1 MAMRDWFAAF
11 ARERDTDARKTG
23 ATRAT
28 RVTLS
33 QNPREKPTSGSGCD
47 VERSGNPRATPV
59 TPTAATGKVT
69 QVAPRL
75 PKGASGRVTLG
86 SQENQPI
93 QAPVTRVAHVTHE
106 YSRSDL
112 TADDWRDFY
121 QERAA
126 IMEYDGEISREEAER
141 LALDWCIM
149 TWMAAN
155 PPCGL
160 SKELC
165 SACGESIGRV
175 GEDSIPLLAGRESH
189 AWVHHTCVDE
199 WRRQRRRLAV
209 SALAKMGVF
218 CKAPEFEE
226 RQATT

>member
-1 MAMRDWFAAF
+1 MSAIEALRM
-11 ARERDTDARKTG
+11 ARENGVRLGVAGGDLILDAD
-23 ATRAT
+23 
-28 RVTLS
+28 
-33 QNPREKPTSGSGCD
+33 REPARQVLEAIRLHKAAIVALLTSAKS
-47 VERSGNPRATPV
+47 VW
-59 TPTAATGKVT
+59 
-69 QVAPRL
+69 
-75 PKGASGRVTLG
+75 
-86 SQENQPI
+86 
-93 QAPVTRVAHVTHE
+93 
-106 YSRSDL
+106 

-165 SACGESIGRV
+165 SACGEPIGRV
-175 GEDSIPLLAGRESH
+175 GEDSIPLLAGKESH
-189 AWVHHTCVDE
+189 AWVHHTCVGE
-199 WRRQRRRLAV
+199 WQRQRRSLAV

>member
-33 QNPREKPTSGSGCD
+33 QYPREKPTSGSGRD
-47 VERSGNPRATPV
+47 VEQSGNPRATRV
-59 TPTAATGKVT
+59 TPTAATGNVT
-69 QVAPRL
+69 QVALGL

-93 QAPVTRVAHVTHE
+93 QARVTRVAHVTHE
-106 YSRSDL
+106 YSRSDW

-165 SACGESIGRV
+165 SACGEPIGRV
-175 GEDSIPLLAGRESH
+175 GEDSIPLLAGKESH
-189 AWVHHTCVDE
+189 AWIHHTCFDK
-199 WRRQRRRLAV
+199 WWLQRRSLAV
-209 SALAKMGVF
+209 TALAKMGVF